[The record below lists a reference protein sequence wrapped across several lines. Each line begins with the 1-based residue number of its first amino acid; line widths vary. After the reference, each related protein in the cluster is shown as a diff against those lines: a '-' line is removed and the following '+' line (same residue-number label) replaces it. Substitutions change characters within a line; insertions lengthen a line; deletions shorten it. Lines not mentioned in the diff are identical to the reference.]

1 MNMVNV
7 DSCTIGPN
15 ISKPF
20 SINTEIVPGTVRFY
34 DGRLQVYA
42 DSSWNAIAIHANVM
56 IPSLEEEISRL
67 SARLSTISASN
78 PELTAAVNNVVKS
91 LADLKLL
98 SDISQ

>member
-7 DSCTIGPN
+7 DSYTIGPS

-20 SINTEIVPGTVRFY
+20 SVNPEMISGTVRFY
-34 DGRLQVYA
+34 DGRLQVYV
-42 DSSWNAIAIHANVM
+42 DGSWNAISIHANVM
-56 IPSLEEEISRL
+56 IPSLEDEISRL
-67 SARLSTISASN
+67 SARLESVSTSN

-91 LADLKLL
+91 LAELKLL